1 MKIQRKGAGSE
12 LAMTLTVTMVLCAL
26 LVLLMGSYVGV
37 IETQSFAVARSQSWN
52 YALVAAEAGVE
63 EAMAHLNS
71 GVSTNNLATNSWS
84 STGTGIYSK
93 TNMLGTTYSIVTIKI
108 APAVTNPFPVIVST
122 SYVPTPIRSSTLS
135 RTIQVT
141 TKAN

>member
-12 LAMTLTVTMVLCAL
+12 V
-26 LVLLMGSYVGV
+26 
-37 IETQSFAVARSQSWN
+37 
-52 YALVAAEAGVE
+52 
-63 EAMAHLNS
+63 AMAHLNS

-93 TNMLGTTYSIVTIKI
+93 TNVLGTTYSIVTIKI
-108 APAVTNPFPVIVST
+108 APAVTNSYPVIVST

-141 TKAN
+141 TKANYSNGNGAAIMVKTTIDLSGFGVTVNSF